1 MIYNNVSTPASVL
14 INEMAATRRF
24 FERLGQS
31 FEKLITRMM
40 ENSSGS
46 HRVQAVRRLEALSD
60 DELANL
66 NLKREDIVHF
76 VFKDLFYWKV
86 SGQGGL
92 TARQRSSARY
102 WCITANAPP
111 GPFSCLN
118 ICDRLTPA
126 LARANAAACWICAP
140 LDMLLACLSRCLGSR

>member
-46 HRVQAVRRLEALSD
+46 HRLQAVRRLEALSD

-76 VFKDLFYWKV
+76 VFKDLFY
-86 SGQGGL
+86 
-92 TARQRSSARY
+92 
-102 WCITANAPP
+102 
-111 GPFSCLN
+111 
-118 ICDRLTPA
+118 
-126 LARANAAACWICAP
+126 
-140 LDMLLACLSRCLGSR
+140 